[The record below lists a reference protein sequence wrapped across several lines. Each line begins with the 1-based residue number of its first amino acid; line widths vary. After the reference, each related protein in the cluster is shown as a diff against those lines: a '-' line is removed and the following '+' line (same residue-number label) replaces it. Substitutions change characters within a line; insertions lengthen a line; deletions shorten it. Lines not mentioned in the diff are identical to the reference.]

1 MADNTVRQLLHD
13 LEKTIHERLQ
23 MVDEYIVRRMPD
35 NVLLARI
42 EKLEEEIK
50 QLRQPMIPSNPLVG
64 IEVITK
70 EVITKEPL
78 KKDLILEAPDRIN
91 EADRLLLNSTAR
103 KALEQEE
110 QEEQEED
117 EQQEE
122 QDEQDNEEKDE
133 ELFLE
138 KEQEEQQAQVEEEEE
153 AEAEEA
159 EAEEE
164 EEEGQEVEEFEYKG
178 ATYYRDTEKNVYMLN
193 EEGAL
198 TQIGVWS
205 DVKARIIVKKP
216 DA

>member
-70 EVITKEPL
+70 EHPKDL

-110 QEEQEED
+110 QEEQED

-153 AEAEEA
+153 VEAEEQA
-159 EAEEE
+159 AEE

>member
-1 MADNTVRQLLHD
+1 MTPYNTYKMADNTVRQLLHD

-70 EVITKEPL
+70 DL

-103 KALEQEE
+103 KALEEEE
-110 QEEQEED
+110 QEQD
-117 EQQEE
+117 LDAVYEE
-122 QDEQDNEEKDE
+122 QEEKDE

-138 KEQEEQQAQVEEEEE
+138 KHEEQEQEQEAQLEEEDEPE
-153 AEAEEA
+153 ADEQ
-159 EAEEE
+159 E

>member
-70 EVITKEPL
+70 EPL

-110 QEEQEED
+110 QEEQEEQD
-117 EQQEE
+117 EQHE

-153 AEAEEA
+153 AEA
-159 EAEEE
+159 EE

>member
-70 EVITKEPL
+70 EPL

-110 QEEQEED
+110 QEEQEEQD
-117 EQQEE
+117 EQHE

>member
-1 MADNTVRQLLHD
+1 
-13 LEKTIHERLQ
+13 

-64 IEVITK
+64 IEVVTK
-70 EVITKEPL
+70 EQPKDL
-78 KKDLILEAPDRIN
+78 KKDLVLEAPDRIN

-110 QEEQEED
+110 QEQEQD
-117 EQQEE
+117 LEQQEE
-122 QDEQDNEEKDE
+122 QDLEQQEEQDLEQQQDEEKDE

-138 KEQEEQQAQVEEEEE
+138 KQEEQEEHAQVEEE
-153 AEAEEA
+153 AEA

-164 EEEGQEVEEFEYKG
+164 EEEEGEVPEEFEYKG

-193 EEGAL
+193 EEGGF

>member
-70 EVITKEPL
+70 EQPKDL

-103 KALEQEE
+103 KALEEEE
-110 QEEQEED
+110 QEQDLEEVY
-117 EQQEE
+117 EE
-122 QDEQDNEEKDE
+122 QEEKDE

-138 KEQEEQQAQVEEEEE
+138 KEQDLEEQVEEQEAQLEEE
-153 AEAEEA
+153 DEPEAG
-159 EAEEE
+159 EE

>member
-70 EVITKEPL
+70 DL

-103 KALEQEE
+103 KALEEEE
-110 QEEQEED
+110 QEQDLEEVY
-117 EQQEE
+117 EE
-122 QDEQDNEEKDE
+122 QEEKDE

-138 KEQEEQQAQVEEEEE
+138 KHEEQEQEQEAQLEEEDEPE
-153 AEAEEA
+153 AD
-159 EAEEE
+159 E

>member
-70 EVITKEPL
+70 EHPKDL

-110 QEEQEED
+110 QEEQEQD

-122 QDEQDNEEKDE
+122 QD
-133 ELFLE
+133 
-138 KEQEEQQAQVEEEEE
+138 
-153 AEAEEA
+153 
-159 EAEEE
+159 
-164 EEEGQEVEEFEYKG
+164 EEGQEVEEFEYKG

>member
-70 EVITKEPL
+70 DL

-103 KALEQEE
+103 KALEEEE
-110 QEEQEED
+110 QEQDLEEVY
-117 EQQEE
+117 EE
-122 QDEQDNEEKDE
+122 QEEKDE

-138 KEQEEQQAQVEEEEE
+138 KHEEQEQEQEAQLEEEDEPE
-153 AEAEEA
+153 AG
-159 EAEEE
+159 EE

>member
-1 MADNTVRQLLHD
+1 MH
-13 LEKTIHERLQ
+13 
-23 MVDEYIVRRMPD
+23 D

-70 EVITKEPL
+70 EQPKDL

-110 QEEQEED
+110 QD
-117 EQQEE
+117 LEE
-122 QDEQDNEEKDE
+122 QDLEEQDLEQEEEKDE

-138 KEQEEQQAQVEEEEE
+138 KEQDQEEQEEEQAQVEEEEE
-153 AEAEEA
+153 EQAEA
-159 EAEEE
+159 E

-198 TQIGVWS
+198 AQIGVWS

>member
-1 MADNTVRQLLHD
+1 
-13 LEKTIHERLQ
+13 

>member
-1 MADNTVRQLLHD
+1 
-13 LEKTIHERLQ
+13 

-42 EKLEEEIK
+42 ERLEEEIK

-64 IEVITK
+64 IEVVTK
-70 EVITKEPL
+70 EQPKDL
-78 KKDLILEAPDRIN
+78 KKDLVLEAPDRIN

-110 QEEQEED
+110 QEQD
-117 EQQEE
+117 LEQQEE
-122 QDEQDNEEKDE
+122 QDLEQQEEQDLEQDEEKDE

-138 KEQEEQQAQVEEEEE
+138 KQEEQEEHAQVEEEEE
-153 AEAEEA
+153 EQAEAEQ
-159 EAEEE
+159 E
-164 EEEGQEVEEFEYKG
+164 EEEGEVPEEFEYKG

-193 EEGAL
+193 EEGGL

>member
-13 LEKTIHERLQ
+13 LQKTIHERLQ

-35 NVLLARI
+35 SVLLARI

-70 EVITKEPL
+70 EPPKDL

-110 QEEQEED
+110 QEQDLAQVYEQEE
-117 EQQEE
+117 
-122 QDEQDNEEKDE
+122 EEKDE

-138 KEQEEQQAQVEEEEE
+138 KAQDLEEQEEEQAQVEEEEE
-153 AEAEEA
+153 EQAEEQ
-159 EAEEE
+159 EEEE
-164 EEEGQEVEEFEYKG
+164 EEEGEVPEEFEYKG

-193 EEGAL
+193 EEGGL

>member
-1 MADNTVRQLLHD
+1 
-13 LEKTIHERLQ
+13 

-70 EVITKEPL
+70 EQL

-110 QEEQEED
+110 QQEQED
-117 EQQEE
+117 EQE
-122 QDEQDNEEKDE
+122 DEGEEKDE

-138 KEQEEQQAQVEEEEE
+138 KEQEEQDLEEQEAQVEEEEE
-153 AEAEEA
+153 PEAEEA
-159 EAEEE
+159 EEAEEE
-164 EEEGQEVEEFEYKG
+164 EEEGEVPEEFEYKG

-193 EEGAL
+193 EEGGL

>member
-1 MADNTVRQLLHD
+1 MTPYNTYKMADNTVRQLLHD

-70 EVITKEPL
+70 DL

-103 KALEQEE
+103 KALEEEE
-110 QEEQEED
+110 QEQDLEEVY
-117 EQQEE
+117 EE
-122 QDEQDNEEKDE
+122 QEEKDE

-138 KEQEEQQAQVEEEEE
+138 KHEEQEQEQEAQLEEEDEPE
-153 AEAEEA
+153 AG
-159 EAEEE
+159 EE

>member
-70 EVITKEPL
+70 EQPKDL

-110 QEEQEED
+110 QD
-117 EQQEE
+117 LEE
-122 QDEQDNEEKDE
+122 QDLEEQDLEQEEEKDE

-138 KEQEEQQAQVEEEEE
+138 KEQDQEEQEEEQAQVEEEEE
-153 AEAEEA
+153 EQAEA
-159 EAEEE
+159 E

-198 TQIGVWS
+198 AQIGVWS

>member
-70 EVITKEPL
+70 DL

-103 KALEQEE
+103 KALEEEE
-110 QEEQEED
+110 QEQD
-117 EQQEE
+117 LDAVYEE
-122 QDEQDNEEKDE
+122 QEEKDE

-138 KEQEEQQAQVEEEEE
+138 KHEEQEQEQEAQLEEEDEPE
-153 AEAEEA
+153 ADEQ
-159 EAEEE
+159 E

>member
-70 EVITKEPL
+70 EPL

-103 KALEQEE
+103 KALVQEE
-110 QEEQEED
+110 QEEQEEQD
-117 EQQEE
+117 EQHE

-153 AEAEEA
+153 AEA
-159 EAEEE
+159 EE